1 MKLAKASVWFGSVEK
16 KGNIYIY
23 LSLCPQ
29 IYIILCIYIIVMYY
43 YLFNHG
49 LHSAV
54 RGIVLW

>member
-29 IYIILCIYIIVMYY
+29 IYIILRIYIIIMCFTYCITGCIR
-43 YLFNHG
+43 LCG
-49 LHSAV
+49 A
-54 RGIVLW
+54 